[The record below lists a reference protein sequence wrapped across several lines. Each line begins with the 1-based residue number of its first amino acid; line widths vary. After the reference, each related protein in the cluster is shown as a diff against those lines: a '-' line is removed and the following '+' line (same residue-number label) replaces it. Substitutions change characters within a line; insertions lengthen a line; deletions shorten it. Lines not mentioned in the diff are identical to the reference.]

1 MSLFLGKIHY
11 WLFNKIKW
19 FEEIED
25 ELLKLDSTLNVEEL
39 DKIYGERTPNKPLE
53 EIIDTSNIHGWLQ
66 ERIIIAEGRN
76 AYITKCLIDKGYLN
90 SIEKVYET
98 QGEMAGKEVKSNTSI
113 NDAREI
119 FTEMNNYILDGMPC
133 DRVNEIVENSE
144 NKVVWKRRVCVH
156 KDIFNK
162 VGLDVGV
169 FYSLREKWIKN
180 FVSEINSNFEYIHHE
195 DDTMEIKRR
204 G

>member
-19 FEEIED
+19 FEGIED
-25 ELLKLDSTLNVEEL
+25 ELLRLDSTFNVEEL
-39 DKIYGERTPNKPLE
+39 DKICGERTPDKPLE
-53 EIIDTSNIHGWLQ
+53 DIIDTSNIH
-66 ERIIIAEGRN
+66 RI
-76 AYITKCLIDKGYLN
+76 
-90 SIEKVYET
+90 YET
-98 QGEMAGKEVKSNTSI
+98 QGKKAGNEVKANTSI

-156 KDIFNK
+156 KDIFDK

-169 FYSLREKWIKN
+169 FYSLREKWIEN
-180 FVSEINSNFEYIHHE
+180 FVSEINSNFKYIHNE

>member
-19 FEEIED
+19 FEGIED
-25 ELLKLDSTLNVEEL
+25 ELLKLDSTFNIEEL

-53 EIIDTSNIHGWLQ
+53 DIIDTSNIHGWLQ

-76 AYITKCLIDKGYLN
+76 AYITKYLVDKGYLS
-90 SIEKVYET
+90 SIEKIYET
-98 QGEMAGKEVKSNTSI
+98 QGEKAGKEVKSNTSI

-133 DRVNEIVENSE
+133 DRVNEIVENSDTMIQWKTTRE
-144 NKVVWKRRVCVH
+144 IHKQYWDVV
-156 KDIFNK
+156 
-162 VGLDVGV
+162 GGDVNE
-169 FYSLREKWIKN
+169 FYSLRDSWIEGFLKGIGSK
-180 FVSEINSNFEYIHHE
+180 FKYIRTESGINTI
-195 DDTMEIKRR
+195 
-204 G
+204 GQV